1 MSEPTHEEEGRLT
14 CLAAVLR
21 PSTCESEAQE
31 KLQASNDF
39 PGGWSHI
46 HGQRK
51 SKEASDTKLKNEE
64 EGTGVYSTYTRMISR
79 SGG

>member
-1 MSEPTHEEEGRLT
+1 MRRGGFNVT
-14 CLAAVLR
+14 CLAGVLR
-21 PSTCESEAQE
+21 PSICESEDQE

-51 SKEASDTKLKNEE
+51 SKEACDTKLKNEE
-64 EGTGVYSTYTRMISR
+64 EGTGVYSIYTRIISR
-79 SGG
+79 SDG